1 MDSLPCAHWKGDR
14 VVTYGGGSA
23 LAVKVEVSLWGSECT
38 ELSGAIN
45 IACVLN
51 LGRVQLKGARVRRQR
66 QHFDLLAF
74 CLQCT

>member
-1 MDSLPCAHWKGDR
+1 M
-14 VVTYGGGSA
+14 VTYGGGSA